1 MEIRKLY
8 NVSCQ
13 VVRPAIEVAEPT
25 PRERHSSLGSLR
37 PVEAD
42 TAVTLPVDPPLGVR
56 RTIRVL
62 VKRSEVGQQEFAV
75 QATDPVTVLDLL
87 REIQRAHDSSLA
99 FRYSCRVA
107 MCGTCG
113 IRVDGRS
120 ALACSTVLPTDCDSI
135 EVAPLAGLP
144 VVRDLIVD
152 TRPFWEQWARV
163 TPWFVPKEGAHERIL
178 PDSPEGELVESALG
192 CISCGACYSTCE
204 IAQHGSDYL
213 GPAALNRALAL
224 VADPRD
230 GAGRERLRTVGGRGG
245 VDRCHYVQACTSA
258 CPVGLDPARSIV
270 ELRRM
275 RLRGHA

>member
-1 MEIRKLY
+1 MEIEELY
-8 NVSCQ
+8 NVTRKWLDHQ
-13 VVRPAIEVAEPT
+13 EIVAEPVLDVSPST
-25 PRERHSSLGSLR
+25 IGRLRTLEPVPTDERARG
-37 PVEAD
+37 A
-42 TAVTLPVDPPLGVR
+42 T

-62 VKRSEVGQQEFAV
+62 LRRSGTGRREFEV

-87 REIQRAHDSSLA
+87 REIQRSHDASLA

-107 MCGTCG
+107 MCGTCAV
-113 IRVDGRS
+113 RVDGRS
-120 ALACSTVLPTDCDSI
+120 ALACSTVVPPDCDTI
-135 EVAPLAGLP
+135 DVAPLAGLP

-152 TRPFWEQWARV
+152 SRPFWEQWARV
-163 TPWFVPKEGAHERIL
+163 TPWFVRAEGVEERITAG
-178 PDSPEGELVESALG
+178 SAEEELVEGALG

-204 IAQHGSDYL
+204 IAQHGNDYL

-230 GAGRERLRTVGGRGG
+230 GAGEERLRIVGGRGG

-270 ELRRM
+270 QLRRM

>member
-1 MEIRKLY
+1 M
-8 NVSCQ
+8 
-13 VVRPAIEVAEPT
+13 
-25 PRERHSSLGSLR
+25 
-37 PVEAD
+37 
-42 TAVTLPVDPPLGVR
+42 
-56 RTIRVL
+56 
-62 VKRSEVGQQEFAV
+62 

-87 REIQRAHDSSLA
+87 GKTQRVHDPSLLPESTTMATRTILVRVKRTEAGSRREFAVQVTDPVTVLDLLGEIHRVHDPSLG

-113 IRVDGRS
+113 VRVDGRS
-120 ALACSTVLPTDCDSI
+120 MLACRTVIAKDRAEV

-152 TRPFWEQWARV
+152 MHPFWDQWRRV
-163 TPWFVPKEGAHERIL
+163 IPWFVPAEGEVERIT
-178 PDSPEGELVESALG
+178 PESHDAQLVEGALG

-204 IAQHGSDYL
+204 IASAGSDYL

-230 GAGRERLRTVGGRGG
+230 GAAQERLRVVGGRGG
-245 VDRCHYVQACTSA
+245 VDRCHYIQGCTSA

-270 ELRRM
+270 ELRRL
-275 RLRGHA
+275 RLRLHSHA

>member
-1 MEIRKLY
+1 VL
-8 NVSCQ
+8 
-13 VVRPAIEVAEPT
+13 
-25 PRERHSSLGSLR
+25 
-37 PVEAD
+37 
-42 TAVTLPVDPPLGVR
+42 VR
-56 RTIRVL
+56 RSGIGR
-62 VKRSEVGQQEFAV
+62 QEFAV

-87 REIQRAHDSSLA
+87 REIQRAHDSSLG

-120 ALACSTVLPTDCDSI
+120 ALACSSVVPTERDEI

-152 TRPFWEQWARV
+152 TRPFWEQWSRV
-163 TPWFVPKEGAHERIL
+163 TPWFVPASGPDERI
-178 PDSPEGELVESALG
+178 PTGSREAKLVESALD

-204 IAQHGSDYL
+204 IVQHGGDYL

-230 GAGRERLRTVGGRGG
+230 GAGRERLRTVGGHGG

-258 CPVGLDPARSIV
+258 CPVGLNPARSIV